1 MDYPI
6 TDNEPER
13 VKAVRSYAA
22 FGSLSEPA
30 YDDLTDLAAQIT
42 ASPIAFVNIIDEAK
56 GWLKAKHGLPSELT
70 DVPRGAVCCAHAI
83 CRSDIL
89 IVPDLSADIRFK
101 DLPFIGSDPFLKFY
115 AGMPLINS
123 APTRA

>member
-1 MDYPI
+1 MEEAFFDYPI
-6 TDNEPER
+6 TDDEPER

-70 DVPRGAVCCAHAI
+70 DVPRGLCVARTQSAAALSSSCPTYQRIFDSRTCHSSGAT
-83 CRSDIL
+83 RS
-89 IVPDLSADIRFK
+89 
-101 DLPFIGSDPFLKFY
+101 
-115 AGMPLINS
+115 
-123 APTRA
+123 